1 MYARMA
7 RQVRRQALQRAKRA
21 RAQAALLLPL
31 IAAVVLGYAY
41 RDELFGLDLPIRIG
55 CVIALVI
62 LG

>member
-31 IAAVVLGYAY
+31 IAAVVLAYAY
-41 RDELFGLDLPIRIG
+41 RDELFGLTFRSG
-55 CVIALVI
+55 SGA
-62 LG
+62 